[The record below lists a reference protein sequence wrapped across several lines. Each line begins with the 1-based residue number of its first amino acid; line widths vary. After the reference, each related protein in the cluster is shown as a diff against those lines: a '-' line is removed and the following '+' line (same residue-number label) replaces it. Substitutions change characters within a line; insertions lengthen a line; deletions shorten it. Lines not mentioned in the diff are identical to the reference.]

1 MKTITRL
8 FATAALLFG
17 ILGGANSVKAKTLDV
32 NLSALPAS
40 SENTTWDNSTKTFA
54 WSSTGY
60 NSTELFA
67 TDNYSTYTTLNLK
80 TTAGTA
86 DHFRIIV
93 RFTNGADQVIITPVA
108 VGNVSITLTD
118 YITLANLANV
128 SSIRLSGANDVA
140 TGNIKVSRVYLEG
153 PDYIKQTTVKVA
165 PDGVTNINGLEG
177 AGSYIWNVS
186 YPVTIG
192 SVTQIGGCIDDDSK
206 SVDITGLDYIV
217 FVVSEASADAAIN
230 LRTFVASQAYDP
242 EKESG
247 NAYRKCLYPHPIA
260 DYATVENWETMTS
273 ITEPGI
279 YVVKVSGNKYLRCIK
294 SRGNWEGNIGSI
306 KISLA
311 YMGSGST
318 PAAPVDQIA
327 RVGEEALSDAS
338 ATWFDVTGL
347 TESGI
352 DYTTTTNLNALFVAN
367 DDDELTNTNNV
378 IVSGTCD
385 NLVLTDGNFP
395 FKAYNTFTATN
406 ASYDRSFKAGARS
419 TLCLPFALTAE
430 EAAAA
435 GKFYELSGVN
445 AAGTELT
452 FTEVIASG
460 TTAYK
465 PYIFEA
471 TADGT
476 PFSTYSS
483 KSIAATP
490 NSLAF
495 TGTTVEGYTLTGV
508 LTGSSDVAA
517 DHAGKTVY
525 GWSANSDQEGTFV
538 RVGTGVSINPF
549 RAYVVYDGGSGSSP
563 ARMAVRFDGDDIAGI
578 NERSESQSIWNAIGK
593 YVENGKIV
601 IFKNGMKFNANGQ
614 QIK

>member
-1 MKTITRL
+1 M
-8 FATAALLFG
+8 
-17 ILGGANSVKAKTLDV
+17 S
-32 NLSALPAS
+32 SLPATS
-40 SENTTWDNSTKTFA
+40 QNTTWSWNAGT
-54 WSSTGY
+54 STGTFGWTETSY

-67 TDNYSTYTTLNLK
+67 TDNYSAYTTLNLK
-80 TTAGTA
+80 TSAGTA
-86 DHFRIIV
+86 DHFRILV
-93 RFTNGADQVIITPVA
+93 NFTNGTAQLSINPVA

-118 YITLANLANV
+118 YITPENLANV
-128 SSIRLSGANDVA
+128 SSIRLSGANDA
-140 TGNIKVSRVYLEG
+140 TGNITVSRVYLEG

-165 PDGVTNINGLEG
+165 PDGVTNINGLQG
-177 AGSYIWNVS
+177 AGSYTWNVS

-192 SVTQIGGCIDDDSK
+192 SQTQIGGEIDNDSQA
-206 SVDITGLDYIV
+206 VDITGCNYIV

-230 LRTFVASQAYDP
+230 LRTFVASQAY
-242 EKESG
+242 EEGEQNK
-247 NAYRKCLYPHPIA
+247 NKYRKALYPHPIA
-260 DYATVENWETMTS
+260 EYATVENWETMTS

-279 YVVKVSGNKYLRCIK
+279 YVVKISGNKFLRCIK
-294 SRGNWEGNIGSI
+294 SRGNWEGNTGSI

-311 YMGSGST
+311 YIGSGST

-327 RVGEEALSDAS
+327 RVGEGALTDAS
-338 ATWFDVTGL
+338 ATWLDVTGL

-352 DYTTTTNLNALFVAN
+352 TYNATNLNALFVVT

-395 FKAYNTFTATN
+395 FKAYDSFTATN
-406 ASYDRSFKAGARS
+406 ASYNRSFKAGARS

-452 FTEVIASG
+452 FTEVTASG

-495 TGTTVEGYTLTGV
+495 TGTTIEGYTLTGV

-525 GWSANSDQEGTFV
+525 GWSANSEQEGTFV

-563 ARMAVRFDGDDIAGI
+563 ARMAVRFDGDDITGI

-593 YVENGKIV
+593 FVENGKIV

>member
-8 FATAALLFG
+8 LATAALLFG
-17 ILGGANSVKAKTLDV
+17 VLGGANSVKAKTIDV
-32 NLSALPAS
+32 NLSSLPATS
-40 SENTTWDNSTKTFA
+40 QNTTWSWNAGT
-54 WSSTGY
+54 STGTFGWTETSY
-60 NSTELFA
+60 NSTELFSA
-67 TDNYSTYTTLNLK
+67 GDYSAYTTLNLK
-80 TTAGTA
+80 TAAGTT
-86 DHFRIIV
+86 DHFRILV
-93 RFTNGADQVIITPVA
+93 DFSNGTGQLTINPVA
-108 VGNVSITLTD
+108 VGNVSITLTN
-118 YITLANLANV
+118 YITLANLACV
-128 SSIRLSGANDVA
+128 SSIRLSGANDA
-140 TGNIKVSRVYLEG
+140 TGNIKVSRIYLEG
-153 PDYIKQTTVKVA
+153 PDYIRQTTVKVA
-165 PDGVTNINGLEG
+165 PDGVTNMKGLQG
-177 AGSYIWNVS
+177 AGNYTWNIS
-186 YPVTIG
+186 YPVAIG
-192 SVTQIGGCIDDDSK
+192 ESTEIGGGIDNDNH
-206 SVDITGLDYIV
+206 SVNISSYDYLV
-217 FVVSEASADAAIN
+217 FVVSEASYGAKVY
-230 LRTFVASQAYDP
+230 LRTFVSTASSNDN
-242 EKESG
+242 ST
-247 NAYRKCLYPHPIA
+247 RVILYPHPIA
-260 DYATVENWETMTS
+260 DYASVENWTTETA
-273 ITEPGI
+273 ITAPGV
-279 YVVKVSGNKYLRCIK
+279 YVVKISDYPLLRGIK
-294 SRGNWEGNIGSI
+294 NTAHFQVPPAAGTA

-311 YMGSGST
+311 YLCSGSS

-327 RVGEEALSDAS
+327 RVGEGARTDAS

-352 DYTTTTNLNALFVAN
+352 TYNATNLNALFVVT

-378 IVSGTCD
+378 IVSGTCA
-385 NLVLTDGNFP
+385 NFALTDGNYP

-406 ASYDRSFKAGARS
+406 ASYNRSFKAGARS

-563 ARMAVRFDGDDIAGI
+563 ARMAVRFDGDDITGI

>member
-1 MKTITRL
+1 M
-8 FATAALLFG
+8 
-17 ILGGANSVKAKTLDV
+17 S
-32 NLSALPAS
+32 SLPATS
-40 SENTTWDNSTKTFA
+40 QNTTWSWNAGT
-54 WSSTGY
+54 STGTFGWTETSY
-60 NSTELFA
+60 NSTELFSA
-67 TDNYSTYTTLNLK
+67 GDYSAYATLNLK
-80 TTAGTA
+80 TAAGTA
-86 DHFRIIV
+86 DHFRILV
-93 RFTNGADQVIITPVA
+93 DFSNGTGQLAINPVA
-108 VGNVSITLTD
+108 AGNVSITLTD
-118 YITLANLANV
+118 YITLANLACV
-128 SSIRLSGANDVA
+128 SSIRLSGANDA

-153 PDYIKQTTVKVA
+153 PDYIKQTAVKVA
-165 PDGVTNINGLEG
+165 PAGVTNINGLEG
-177 AGSYIWNVS
+177 AGSYTWNIS
-186 YPVTIG
+186 YPVAIG
-192 SVTQIGGCIDDDSK
+192 ESTEIGGGIDNDNH
-206 SVDITGLDYIV
+206 SVNISSYDYLV
-217 FVVSEASADAAIN
+217 FVVSEASYGAKVY
-230 LRTFVASQAYDP
+230 LRTFVSTASSNDN
-242 EKESG
+242 ST
-247 NAYRKCLYPHPIA
+247 RVILYPHPIA
-260 DYATVENWETMTS
+260 DYASVENWTTETA
-273 ITEPGI
+273 ITAPGV
-279 YVVKVSGNKYLRCIK
+279 YVVKISDYPLLRGIKNKAYWQDPPAA
-294 SRGNWEGNIGSI
+294 GTA

-311 YMGSGST
+311 YLGSGST
-318 PAAPVDQIA
+318 PAAPVDEIT
-327 RVGEEALSDAS
+327 RIGEGALTDAS

-395 FKAYNTFTATN
+395 FKAYDSFTATN
-406 ASYDRSFKAGARS
+406 ASYDRSIKAGARS

-452 FTEVIASG
+452 FTEVTASG

-525 GWSANSDQEGTFV
+525 GWSANSEQEGTFV

-549 RAYVVYDGGSGSSP
+549 RAYVVYDGGSGSSS
-563 ARMAVRFDGDDIAGI
+563 ARMAVRFDGDDITGI

>member
-1 MKTITRL
+1 MKKIL
-8 FATAALLFG
+8 FLIALFTLM
-17 ILGGANSVKAKTLDV
+17 GGVNSVKAKILEV
-32 NLSALPAS
+32 NLSSLPAS

-93 RFTNGADQVIITPVA
+93 RFTNGADQVIINPIA

-230 LRTFVASQAYDP
+230 LRTFVASKAYDP
-242 EKESG
+242 EKEETG
-247 NAYRKCLYPHPIA
+247 NTYRKCLYPHPIA

-294 SRGNWEGNIGSI
+294 SRGNWEGNIGSV

-311 YMGSGST
+311 YIGSGST
-318 PAAPVDQIA
+318 PAAPEDEIT
-327 RVGEEALSDAS
+327 RVGEDALTDAN

-352 DYTTTTNLNALFVAN
+352 PYNPTNSNALFVAN
-367 DDDELTNTNNV
+367 DDDELTNDDNV

-385 NLVLTDGNFP
+385 NLVLSDGNYP
-395 FKAYNTFTATN
+395 FRAYSTFTATSV
-406 ASYDRSFKAGARS
+406 SYDRTFIAGKKS
-419 TLCLPFALTAE
+419 TVCLPFALTAG
-430 EAAAA
+430 EAAEA
-435 GKFYELSGVN
+435 GKFYELAGVN
-445 AAGTELT
+445 AEGTALE
-452 FTEVIASG
+452 FTDVTASG

-471 TADGT
+471 KADGA
-476 PFSTYSS
+476 PFNTYSS
-483 KSIAATP
+483 KTIAVTP
-490 NSLAF
+490 NSLTF
-495 TGTTVEGYTLTGV
+495 NGTTVEDYTLTGV
-508 LTGSSDVAA
+508 LSGSTDVAA
-517 DHAGKTVY
+517 DYEGKTVY
-525 GWSANSDQEGTFV
+525 GWSGNSGEEGTFV
-538 RVGTGVSINPF
+538 KVGTGVSINPF
-549 RAYVVYDGGSGSSP
+549 RAYVVYSGDGGSSL
-563 ARMAVRFDGDDIAGI
+563 ARLAALFIENSLTGI
-578 NERSESQSIWNAIGK
+578 NEVSNFEDIKSVKNFEGK
-593 YVENGKIV
+593 VFENGKII
-601 IFKNGMKFNANGQ
+601 IFKKGMKFNANGQ
-614 QIK
+614 LIK